1 MSNLLGEVSAEIS
14 AEISVNLAEISVSAE
29 TNFSRFGR
37 SLLDEIAIRE
47 YGNHMNVK
55 NILFH
60 ALRPKLKSIKVQLF
74 HPNRKAGEL
83 PNITPKNIDK
93 LTLMSDDLTHLEIR
107 GLNVWLGG
115 RDENWGEFLPKF
127 KNLKSLKIFTGY
139 GGKDEDRDH
148 TSFLTEDVI
157 ISLAKNCK
165 KLETLWFPRAYEIYN
180 YTKYSIDTLLKERS
194 GTLKNLKFCCRMKNT
209 TNLFENVN
217 CSRSDFIKFLTKLGL
232 STKLE
237 LITV

>member
-1 MSNLLGEVSAEIS
+1 
-14 AEISVNLAEISVSAE
+14 
-29 TNFSRFGR
+29 
-37 SLLDEIAIRE
+37 
-47 YGNHMNVK
+47 MNVK

-74 HPNRKAGEL
+74 HPNRKGGEL

-139 GGKDEDRDH
+139 GGKDGDRDH

-165 KLETLWFPRAYEIYN
+165 NWRLYGFQELMRYIIIP
-180 YTKYSIDTLLKERS
+180 
-194 GTLKNLKFCCRMKNT
+194 NT
-209 TNLFENVN
+209 QLTPF
-217 CSRSDFIKFLTKLGL
+217 SRKDQGL
-232 STKLE
+232 
-237 LITV
+237 